1 MPGKKRK
8 LADEEI
14 PEPKN
19 LTICQMLKIA
29 REDLKLS
36 LEEIAEELRI
46 GPHFLEALE
55 GDDLDVFSAPVFAK
69 GYLRQYGNRLGL
81 RVADLLAQYYRQ
93 AEDHEVMPASRIS
106 IRVGGARSIARW
118 KFIFW
123 VLFLLAVVGFTIWFF
138 YVPEKIDPEVNAPV
152 AGELGVDSLNSG
164 RFESPSVHESLPFDR
179 PSVVSGPVVTEAVVP
194 HHVGFVAEPSN
205 VVFAETSLQVEIRFV
220 EDCWTEINDGS
231 SQRLFYGLAASGSVS
246 QFSGTPP
253 ISFFLGN
260 AEGVKI
266 FVNGVP
272 FPVPSENRRG
282 NLARFD
288 LQDSNS

>member
-14 PEPKN
+14 PEPKD
-19 LTICQMLKIA
+19 LTIGQMLKRA

-36 LEEIAEELRI
+36 LEEIAGELRI

-93 AEDHEVMPASRIS
+93 AENHEVMPASRIS

-118 KFIFW
+118 KFVFW

-138 YVPEKIDPEVNAPV
+138 YVPEKVDPEVNAPV

-164 RFESPSVHESLPFDR
+164 RLESPSVHESLPFDR
-179 PSVVSGPVVTEAVVP
+179 PSVVSVPVVTEAVVP

-205 VVFAETSLQVEIRFV
+205 VVFAETSLQVEIRFM

>member
-1 MPGKKRK
+1 MPSKKRK

-14 PEPKN
+14 PEPKDW
-19 LTICQMLKIA
+19 TIGQMLKGA

-36 LEEIAEELRI
+36 LEEIAGELRI
-46 GPHFLEALE
+46 GAHFLEALE
-55 GDDLDVFSAPVFAK
+55 GDDFDVFSAPVFAK

-81 RVADLLAQYYRQ
+81 RSADLLAQYYRQ
-93 AEDHEVMPASRIS
+93 AEDYEVMPASRIS
-106 IRVGGARSIARW
+106 IGVSSARLIERW
-118 KFIFW
+118 KLVFG
-123 VLFLLAVVGFTIWFF
+123 VLFLLVIVGFTIWFF
-138 YVPEKIDPEVNAPV
+138 NVSEKVDPEVNASV
-152 AGELGVDSLNSG
+152 AGKLGVDSLNPD
-164 RFESPSVHESLPFDR
+164 RFESPSVRESLPFGR
-179 PSVVSGPVVTEAVVP
+179 PSVVPGLVVTEAVVS

-231 SQRLFYGLAASGSVS
+231 SQRLFYGLAASGSVF

-266 FVNGVP
+266 FVNSVP

-282 NLARFD
+282 NLVRFD
-288 LQDSNS
+288 LQDPKS